1 MMIKSKI
8 IINQNKMNE
17 NKLNNKFNNEIKGN
31 NIRNQYNLYENSL

>member
-1 MMIKSKI
+1 
-8 IINQNKMNE
+8 MNE